1 MRICM
6 LSVHT
11 CPLAVLG
18 GKETGGMNVYVRELS
33 KELGRRGF
41 DVDVFTRSQ
50 DHGVPRVMHDL
61 GPRVEVI
68 HVPAGPEVPYDKNKV
83 YDYLP
88 EFVAGVKEYAD
99 QHGHRYDIIH
109 SHYWLSG
116 VVAKEL
122 RAAWGGTPIVQM
134 FHTLGELK
142 NQVAETPAQRESER
156 RIRTEGEIMR
166 YVERIVAA
174 SPLEKLQMSRLYGAE
189 PAKITVIPP
198 GVDLNM
204 FHPIP
209 QDEAKSWIG
218 ILCEHQ
224 NILFVGRIEPLK
236 GVETL
241 LRAVAYM
248 VQQDPTWAQ
257 RICVSIIGGDASIP
271 IEQMQGEMARL
282 HALREELG
290 LTNLVTFRGKQAQNM
305 LPYYYAASDV
315 VVMPSHY
322 ESFGMVALEAMACG
336 TPVIA
341 SRVGGLPYNVL
352 DGITGILVPER
363 DPEALA
369 QEIMRLL
376 TDDSL
381 RRRLGEGAA
390 QVARYYSWEKIAGQI
405 IDVYRQA
412 MGQRCGASLQA
423 PVPA

>member
-33 KELGRRGF
+33 RELARQGF
-41 DVDVFTRSQ
+41 VVDVFTRSQ
-50 DHGVPRVMHDL
+50 DHGVPRVVHDL

-68 HVPAGPEVPYDKNKV
+68 HVPAGPEAPYDKNKV
-83 YDYLP
+83 YDHLP
-88 EFVAGVKEYAD
+88 QFSEGVLAYAA
-99 QHGHRYDIIH
+99 QHGCRYDVIH

-116 VVAKEL
+116 VVAKTL
-122 RAAWGGTPIVQM
+122 RAAWDGTPIVQM

-156 RIRTEGEIMR
+156 RIANEGEIMR
-166 YVERIVAA
+166 FADRIVAA
-174 SPLEKLQMSRLYGAE
+174 SPLEKMQMQRLYGAD
-189 PAKITVIPP
+189 PDKITVIPP
-198 GVDLNM
+198 GVDLNK
-204 FHPIP
+204 FRPIP
-209 QDEAKSWIG
+209 QDEAKAWIG
-218 ILCEHQ
+218 ILCDSQ

-241 LRAVAYM
+241 LRAIAFM
-248 VQQDPTWAQ
+248 VQQDPAWA
-257 RICVSIIGGDASIP
+257 RRVCVSIIGGDASVP
-271 IEQMQGEMARL
+271 VEQMESEMARL
-282 HALREELG
+282 HALRAELG
-290 LTNLVTFRGKQAQNM
+290 LNDLVAFLGKQAQDT
-305 LPYYYAASDV
+305 LPYYYSAADV

-369 QEIMRLL
+369 REIMRLL
-376 TDDSL
+376 TDEPL
-381 RRRLGEGAA
+381 RRRLGEAAA
-390 QVARYYSWEKIAGQI
+390 QVARAYSWERIAAQVI
-405 IDVYRQA
+405 EVYRQVI
-412 MGQRCGASLQA
+412 GQRCAAAPSAS
-423 PVPA
+423 VPA

>member
-33 KELGRRGF
+33 RELARQGF
-41 DVDVFTRSQ
+41 EVDVFTRSQ
-50 DHGVPRVMHDL
+50 DHGVPRVVHDL

-68 HVPAGPEVPYDKNKV
+68 HVPAGPEAPYDKNKV
-83 YDYLP
+83 YDHLP
-88 EFVAGVKEYAD
+88 EFTAGVLAYAA
-99 QHGHRYDIIH
+99 QHGYRYDVIH

-116 VVAKEL
+116 VAAKTL
-122 RAAWGGTPIVQM
+122 RTVWGGTPVVQM

-156 RIRTEGEIMR
+156 RITNEGEIMR
-166 YVERIVAA
+166 FADRIVAA
-174 SPLEKLQMSRLYGAE
+174 SPLEKMEMQRLYGAD

-198 GVDLNM
+198 GVDLNK
-204 FHPIP
+204 FRPIP
-209 QDEAKSWIG
+209 QDEAKAWIG
-218 ILCEHQ
+218 ILCESQ

-241 LRAVAYM
+241 LRALAFM
-248 VQQDPTWAQ
+248 VQEDPTWA
-257 RICVSIIGGDASIP
+257 RRVCVSIIGGDASVP
-271 IEQMQGEMARL
+271 VEQMESEMARL
-282 HALREELG
+282 HALRAELG
-290 LTNLVTFRGKQAQNM
+290 LNDLVAFLGKQAQDT
-305 LPYYYAASDV
+305 LPYYYSAADV

-352 DGITGILVPER
+352 DGVTGILVPER
-363 DPEALA
+363 NPEALA
-369 QEIMRLL
+369 REIMRLL
-376 TDDSL
+376 TDEPL
-381 RRRLGEGAA
+381 RRRLGEAAA
-390 QVARYYSWEKIAGQI
+390 QVARYYSWERIAAQV
-405 IDVYRQA
+405 IDLYHQVIH
-412 MGQRCGASLQA
+412 QRCAASQSA
-423 PVPA
+423 SVTA